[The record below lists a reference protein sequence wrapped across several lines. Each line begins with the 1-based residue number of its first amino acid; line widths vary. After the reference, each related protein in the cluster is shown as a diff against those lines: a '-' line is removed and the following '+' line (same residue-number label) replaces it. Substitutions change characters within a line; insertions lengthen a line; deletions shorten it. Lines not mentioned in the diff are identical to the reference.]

1 MTHWS
6 TEDEALMRKAIGL
19 AERGAGY
26 AAPNPKVGCV
36 ITDESGRIIGEGWHE
51 KFGESHAEVNA
62 HRSIA
67 PNDLNHLP
75 NSTWYVTLEPCNH
88 VGKTPACA
96 ALIESIRPKRVL
108 IGTAD
113 CNPGVSGGGIERLRQ
128 AGIRV
133 ETGCLESEVQWQNRR
148 FFCNVEKDR
157 TYAVLK
163 WAQSRDG
170 FMDPRNAAERAQGS
184 GGIAITGEA
193 SRAMTHAWRAEEM
206 GIVIGVETALVDE
219 PQLNVRHSR
228 GRSPKAIVID
238 PNGRLPI
245 GHPLMRRQGE
255 DSIIHIV
262 KEPSLSR
269 ASEICPWNPES
280 GLKILLGKL
289 WKEHGISS
297 ILVEGGARTLQQFL
311 QENVWDELKVWTAPN
326 EMKSGL
332 KAPEWPKNAIPPEHE
347 TAAGRAGP
355 DRWNW
360 ALHPNNG

>member
-6 TEDEALMRKAIGL
+6 TEDAAFMRKAIEL

-88 VGKTPACA
+88 LGKTPACA

-108 IGTAD
+108 IGATD
-113 CNPGVSGGGIERLRQ
+113 RNPNVSGGGIERLRQ

-133 ETGCLESEVQWQNRR
+133 ETGCLESEVKWQNRR

-170 FMDPRNAAERAQGS
+170 FMDPRNTLERAEGS
-184 GGIAITGEA
+184 GGVAITGEA
-193 SRAMTHAWRAEEM
+193 SRAITHAWRAEEM

-219 PQLNVRHSR
+219 PQLNVRHGQ

-245 GHPLMRRQGE
+245 GHPLMRRQGA

-262 KEPSLSR
+262 KEPSLSC
-269 ASEICPWNPES
+269 ASEICTWNPES
-280 GLKILLGKL
+280 GLKLLLGKL
-289 WKEHGISS
+289 WKEHEISS
-297 ILVEGGARTLQQFL
+297 ILIEGGARTLQQFL

-326 EMKSGL
+326 ELKSGL
-332 KAPEWPKNAIPPEHE
+332 KAPEWPKHAIPPVHE
-347 TAAGRAGP
+347 TAAGRAGS
-355 DRWNW
+355 DRWIW
-360 ALHPNNG
+360 AIHPNNG